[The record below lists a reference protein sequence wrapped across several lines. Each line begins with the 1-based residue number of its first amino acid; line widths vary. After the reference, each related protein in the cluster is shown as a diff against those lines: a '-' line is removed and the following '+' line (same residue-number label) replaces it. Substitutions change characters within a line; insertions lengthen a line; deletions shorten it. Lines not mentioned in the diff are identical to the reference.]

1 MSMPERYHPECP
13 PDAHKVIRPPE
24 KEVFATLCVY
34 VPDSE
39 EANGMDNVTDIL
51 SMMNK
56 KPLILC
62 SEKMKALILKNSE
75 QAEIKPEFIRIHD
88 DQSKASIAYTD
99 GAVGPSLDFY
109 NIVENREL
117 AKDFL
122 QLLQKKCLI
131 CLDTLS
137 MFILRSISTVYPW
150 DELLANQFLGQY
162 TAALKDLTESDI
174 KLLTD
179 VRYGRFDALKV
190 EEESKTAYKFL
201 RLERKLFL
209 QYPTED
215 D

>member
-1 MSMPERYHPECP
+1 M
-13 PDAHKVIRPPE
+13 I
-24 KEVFATLCVY
+24 
-34 VPDSE
+34 
-39 EANGMDNVTDIL
+39 
-51 SMMNK
+51 
-56 KPLILC
+56 ILC
-62 SEKMKALILKNSE
+62 SEKMKALILENAE
-75 QAEIKPEFIRIHD
+75 QAEIEPEFIRVHD
-88 DQSKASIAYTD
+88 DPSKASIAYTD

-109 NIVENREL
+109 NIAENNEL
-117 AKDFL
+117 SKDFL

-131 CLDTLS
+131 CLDTMS

-162 TAALKDLTESDI
+162 TAALKDLTDSDI

-190 EEESKTAYKFL
+190 EDESKTAYKFL